1 MGGRVARG
9 APIVKRGPPSWHIL
23 RFLCADALPT
33 VGVMSEARQRMGRAA
48 EALVADSL
56 ERRGM
61 RIVAR
66 NARTSAVRGE
76 IDLIALDGRALV
88 FVEVKALRAG
98 SVAGPERPAI
108 AVGHR
113 KRHKLRSL
121 AIAWLRDHDGSV
133 PPHGALRF
141 DVVGLR
147 LDSGG
152 RAVEWEH
159 LRGAF

>member
-1 MGGRVARG
+1 
-9 APIVKRGPPSWHIL
+9 
-23 RFLCADALPT
+23 
-33 VGVMSEARQRMGRAA
+33 MSEARQRLGRAA

-61 RIVAR
+61 LIVAR
-66 NARTSAVRGE
+66 NARTSSVRGE

-88 FVEVKALRAG
+88 FVEVKALRTT
-98 SVAGPERPAI
+98 SRAGPERPAM

-121 AIAWLRDHDGSV
+121 ALAWLREHDGSV
-133 PPHGALRF
+133 PPHRTLRF

-147 LDSGG
+147 VDAGG
-152 RAVEWEH
+152 RVTEWEH

>member
-1 MGGRVARG
+1 
-9 APIVKRGPPSWHIL
+9 
-23 RFLCADALPT
+23 
-33 VGVMSEARQRMGRAA
+33 MSDARQRLGRAG

-66 NARTSAVRGE
+66 NARTSSVPGE

-88 FVEVKALRAG
+88 FVEVKALRAT
-98 SVAGPERPAI
+98 SLAGPERPAM

-121 AIAWLRDHDGSV
+121 ALAWLRDHDGSV
-133 PPHGALRF
+133 PPHGTLRF

-147 LDSGG
+147 LDSRGH
-152 RAVEWEH
+152 AVEWEH